1 MTAILLFVIAILLFI
16 IARSLNKSADSIEA
30 PTPSVSS
37 NVQQQKPKVEV
48 SYWESYQKSNP
59 ELAKELVKLTKGRI
73 GKLSDKDVKETISSF
88 DHTAKTNSL
97 QSYESAYQLVLN
109 KMKEFLDQSYPNVVL
124 GVLDNIIKEEVK
136 QTGKR
141 PTNTMSSYVKAEL
154 ETIIEDKLKAMSP
167 EDLFKYRIKE
177 ALQQT
182 NEKYEWNNDREGF
195 DSPLAQEV
203 VNLMRRMLDNE
214 VLMMTAL
221 KFGYGGTFES
231 TIVDEMESFISENC
245 HTSLQEAINYHDN
258 KDEYNDP
265 YKRCPNCGSANIT
278 EGDPDEGEY
287 WCNDCHHDWYPRLLK

>member
-1 MTAILLFVIAILLFI
+1 
-16 IARSLNKSADSIEA
+16 
-30 PTPSVSS
+30 
-37 NVQQQKPKVEV
+37 
-48 SYWESYQKSNP
+48 
-59 ELAKELVKLTKGRI
+59 
-73 GKLSDKDVKETISSF
+73 
-88 DHTAKTNSL
+88 
-97 QSYESAYQLVLN
+97 
-109 KMKEFLDQSYPNVVL
+109 MKEFLEQSYPNVVL

-278 EGDPDEGEY
+278 EVDPDEGEY
-287 WCNDCHHDWYPRLLK
+287 WCNDCHHDWYPHLLK

>member
-1 MTAILLFVIAILLFI
+1 MIAILLFVIAILLFI

-59 ELAKELVKLTKGRI
+59 ELAKELVNLTKGRI

-182 NEKYEWNNDREGF
+182 NEKYEWNYDREGF

-278 EGDPDEGEY
+278 ECDPDEGEY
-287 WCNDCHHDWYPRLLK
+287 WCNDCHHDWYPHLLK

>member
-287 WCNDCHHDWYPRLLK
+287 WCNDFHHDWYPHLLK

>member
-73 GKLSDKDVKETISSF
+73 GRLSDKDVKETISSF

-109 KMKEFLDQSYPNVVL
+109 KMKEFLEQSYPNVVL

-278 EGDPDEGEY
+278 EVDPDEGEY
-287 WCNDCHHDWYPRLLK
+287 WCNDCHHDWYPHLLK

>member
-30 PTPSVSS
+30 PTPSVLS

-59 ELAKELVKLTKGRI
+59 ELAKELVKLTKGKI

-109 KMKEFLDQSYPNVVL
+109 KMKEFLEQSYPNVVL

-287 WCNDCHHDWYPRLLK
+287 WCNDCHHDWYPHLLK

>member
-109 KMKEFLDQSYPNVVL
+109 KMKEFLEQSYPNVVL

-287 WCNDCHHDWYPRLLK
+287 WCNDCHHDWYPHLLK

>member
-16 IARSLNKSADSIEA
+16 IARSLNKSADKIDS
-30 PTPSVSS
+30 PRPPVSS
-37 NVQQQKPKVEV
+37 SVQQQKPKVEV

-167 EDLFKYRIKE
+167 EDLFKYRIEE

-182 NEKYEWNNDREGF
+182 NEKYEWNYEREGF

-203 VNLMRRMLDNE
+203 VNLMRRMLDNG

-231 TIVDEMESFISENC
+231 TIVDEMESFIMENC

-287 WCNDCHHDWYPRLLK
+287 WCNDCHHDWYPHLLK